1 MNNFYNLV
9 KKEMKELITRQM
21 IISFVFMVVM
31 FAMMGKFIGGVE
43 EEQKKPVKAA
53 VLDLDKTLIS
63 DNFLKN
69 MVQQENIQI
78 NMIDESSTEKAL
90 EKIEESEM
98 KALLVVPPG
107 FGKNI
112 EEMKAVELETYSIVK
127 GLSITGMRGGSLLG
141 IINSMNRQMSL
152 NFIQEIVPDKSAQDL
167 LYPIRASEFVVVQGK
182 AVHGSPAMIEGL
194 AMSQSIMIPVIL
206 MMAIMYAGIMVIT
219 SMGMEKENKTL
230 ETLLTLP
237 VKRKSIV
244 AGKMAGAAIVA
255 SIMTVVYMIGFSYY
269 ISSFT
274 PGASGAAMTA
284 VRELGLTMT
293 PVSYLLLAVSLFLAI
308 LVALSLS
315 MILGLFAQDAR
326 SAQVMNMPIVLLV
339 MFPFFVSMFKD
350 IGNLPLVLKIIL
362 YLIPFSHPTIA
373 AKALIFH
380 NYLPVIGGMIY
391 MGVFAAVVMY
401 ICVRIFNTDKVLT
414 ARFSFKRL
422 RKRV

>member
-1 MNNFYNLV
+1 
-9 KKEMKELITRQM
+9 MKELITRQM
-21 IISFVFMVVM
+21 IISLVFMVVM
-31 FAMMGKFIGGVE
+31 FAMMGKFIGGIE

-53 VLDLDKTLIS
+53 ILNLDKTLIS

-69 MVQQENIQI
+69 MVQQGNIQI
-78 NMIDESSTEKAL
+78 NMINESSTEKAL

-98 KALLVVPPG
+98 KALLVVTPG

-112 EEMKAVELETYSIVK
+112 EEMKAAELETYSIVK
-127 GLSITGMRGGSLLG
+127 GLSITGMRGGSLLE
-141 IINSMNRQMSL
+141 IINAMNRQMSL
-152 NFIQEIVPDKSAQDL
+152 NFIQEIAPDKNAQDI

-182 AVHGSPAMIEGL
+182 AVRGSPAMIEGL

-274 PGASGAAMTA
+274 PGASGAAMTT
-284 VRELGLTMT
+284 VRELGLMMT
-293 PVSYLLLAVSLFLAI
+293 PVSYLLLGISLFLAI
-308 LVALSLS
+308 LAALSLS
-315 MILGLFAQDAR
+315 MLLGLFAQDTKN
-326 SAQVMNMPIVLLV
+326 AQTMNMPIVLLV
-339 MFPFFVSMFKD
+339 MFPFFVLMFKD
-350 IGNLPLVLKIIL
+350 IESLPLALKVIL

-373 AKALIFH
+373 AKTLIFH

-391 MGVFAAVVMY
+391 MASFAVAVIYV
-401 ICVRIFNTDKVLT
+401 CVRIFSTDKVLT

>member
-21 IISFVFMVVM
+21 IISLVFMAVM
-31 FAMMGKFIGGVE
+31 FAMMGKFIGGIE

-53 VLDLDKTLIS
+53 ILNLDKTLIS

-69 MVQQENIQI
+69 MVQQGNIQM
-78 NMIDESSTEKAL
+78 NMINESSTEKAL

-98 KALLVVPPG
+98 KALLVVTPG

-112 EEMKAVELETYSIVK
+112 EEMKAAELETYSIVK
-127 GLSITGMRGGSLLG
+127 GLSITGMRGGSLLE
-141 IINSMNRQMSL
+141 IINAMNRQMSL
-152 NFIQEIVPDKSAQDL
+152 NFIQEIAPDKNAQDI

-182 AVHGSPAMIEGL
+182 AVRGSPAMIEGL

-244 AGKMAGAAIVA
+244 AGKMAGAAVVA

-269 ISSFT
+269 TSSFT
-274 PGASGAAMTA
+274 PGVSGAAMTA
-284 VRELGLTMT
+284 VRELGLMMT
-293 PVSYLLLAVSLFLAI
+293 PVSYLLLAASLFLAI

-326 SAQVMNMPIVLLV
+326 SAQAMNMPIVLLV
-339 MFPFFVSMFKD
+339 MFPFFVLMFKD
-350 IGNLPLVLKIIL
+350 IESLPLALKVIL

-373 AKALIFH
+373 AKTLIFH

-391 MGVFAAVVMY
+391 MASFAVAVIYV
-401 ICVRIFNTDKVLT
+401 CVRIFNTDKVLT